1 MDYSLIKQRGHEYAS
16 DFILCHVQLQG
27 LSFERQLC
35 ITQISRVE
43 DRVTPTQIQLKKAQV

>member
-43 DRVTPTQIQLKKAQV
+43 DRVTPTQIRLKKAQV